1 VEERRR
7 TKVIPRFWDEK
18 SCLKLVFATWIRA
31 ARRWARVRMTQ
42 LQQAPLAQLRRE
54 LGQDPPPTVDRERLK
69 IAA

>member
-1 VEERRR
+1 MEERRR
-7 TKVIPRFWDEK
+7 TKGIPRFWDEK
-18 SCLKLVFATWIRA
+18 SGLKWVFATWIRA